1 MSVRD
6 VVQAAAGVGGDK
18 LYVDDVFSTYLY
30 TGTGSAQTITN
41 GIDLAGEGGLVWEKS
56 RSVGSSHGWID
67 TVRGTSSALSSN
79 NTGAQN
85 TVVSSNITA
94 FNSNGYTI
102 NSGGDF
108 NTNGAIYASWSWR
121 KAPKFFDIVT
131 WTGDGTTN
139 GGSVPSSG
147 AVFAREITHSLGSAP
162 GFVVV
167 KSVSSTGNW
176 KACHRKDGVTQQ
188 LLALNSAEGNQNT
201 QSLSGGF
208 CAIQHADAANKFYLF
223 PYSGSVAEVNASGVT
238 YVAYVFAHNAGGF
251 GDDGEQDVI
260 SCGSYTGNGSATGPE
275 INLGWEPQWLL
286 IKRVSGGNSYWG
298 INDNMRGIAT
308 GGTDAMLHP
317 NGTDAEYQQNV
328 IDLTATGFI
337 PQANQSNTNASGS
350 TYIYIAIRRP
360 MKPPESGTEVFHPTF
375 SINPGSPAFVS
386 PFPVDFVIHKDSTG
400 GQPRWSQRLAP
411 TRLQSSST
419 AGETTTVEES
429 FSFQNGQY
437 APIDYGSPP
446 GAIGSTSHMAWMFAR
461 RPGFM
466 DVVAFTQVGTGS
478 VQTINHNLT
487 VVPEL
492 IIFKTRGGGDN
503 WRVRVGSYS
512 GGGILNSNSGFS
524 SSLYA
529 TNLTS
534 TTFGF
539 NQGTAGYSSGMTF
552 VSYLFATL
560 AGVSKV
566 GSYTG
571 TGADLNVDC
580 GFSAGA
586 RFILIKRTDSTGDWY
601 VWDSVRGIA
610 AGNDP
615 YLLLN
620 TTAAQVTNTDYI
632 DPLASGFTV
641 TSSAPAALNAS
652 GGSYIF
658 LAIA

>member
-1 MSVRD
+1 MAIRD
-6 VVQAAAGVGGDK
+6 IVQAAAGAGGGNE
-18 LYVDDVFSTYLY
+18 YVEDVFSTYLY
-30 TGTGSAQTITN
+30 TGTGSAITITN
-41 GIDLAGEGGLVWEKS
+41 GIDLAGEGGMVWNKCRTSATNHAMSDTERGIPSTLKPNTTAGKS
-56 RSVGSSHGWID
+56 
-67 TVRGTSSALSSN
+67 TS
-79 NTGAQN
+79 TGYF
-85 TVVSSNITA
+85 TS
-94 FNSNGYTI
+94 FNSDGW
-102 NSGGDF
+102 SMGG
-108 NTNGAIYASWSWR
+108 NTETNLANEQFASWTFR
-121 KAPKFFDIVT
+121 KAPHFFDIVT
-131 WTGDGTTN
+131 WTGDGTTGRLISHN
-139 GGSVPSSG
+139 LES
-147 AVFAREITHSLGSAP
+147 RP
-162 GFVVV
+162 GFIVI
-167 KSVSSTGNW
+167 KRTDSTGDWFTCARVDDNT
-176 KACHRKDGVTQQ
+176 ARVSDATPF
-188 LLALNSAEGNQNT
+188 ALNSNADSDLGSWATIANSTTIN
-201 QSLSGGF
+201 LNMGGL
-208 CAIQHADAANKFYLF
+208 AARSTTTSNIN
-223 PYSGSVAEVNASGVT
+223 GAT
-238 YVAYVFAHNAGGF
+238 YVAYLWAHNAGGF
-251 GDDGEQDVI
+251 GDDGEQNVI
-260 SCGSYTGNGSATGPE
+260 SCGSYTETVDVNDE
-275 INLGWEPQWLL
+275 VNLGFEPQWLM
-286 IKRVSGGNSYWG
+286 IKNATGAGDWY
-298 INDNMRGIAT
+298 IFDTMRGFNHSIDRGLRANT
-308 GGTDAMLHP
+308 TV
-317 NGTDAEYQQNV
+317 AENTTFNYAFP
-328 IDLTATGFI
+328 TATGFN
-337 PQANQSNTNASGS
+337 PPSSFFGAGTQV
-350 TYIYIAIRRP
+350 IYIAIRRP
-360 MKPPESGTEVFHPTF
+360 MKTPESGTEVFHPTF

-601 VWDSVRGIA
+601 VWDSARGIV

-620 TTAAQVTNTDYI
+620 SAVAQVTNTDYI

-652 GGSYIF
+652 GGTYIF